1 MINNNQFELFS
12 LKETASKL
20 HISVST
26 LRRFIKNNQ
35 IKIIKVGGGELEF
48 QERKLIIFFLQI
60 KKQKKR

>member
-12 LKETASKL
+12 LKETASQL

-35 IKIIKVGGGELEF
+35 IKIIKVGGELEF
-48 QERKLIIFFLQI
+48 QKRKLIIFFLQI

>member
-35 IKIIKVGGGELEF
+35 IKIIKVGGELEF

>member
-35 IKIIKVGGGELEF
+35 IKIIKVGGGN
-48 QERKLIIFFLQI
+48 
-60 KKQKKR
+60 